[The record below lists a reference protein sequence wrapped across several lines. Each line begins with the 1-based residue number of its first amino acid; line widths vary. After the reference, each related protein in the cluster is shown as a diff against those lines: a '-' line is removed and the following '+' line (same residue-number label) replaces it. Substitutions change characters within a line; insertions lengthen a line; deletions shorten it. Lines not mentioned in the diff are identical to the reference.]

1 MNLFFNIIQFQ
12 NFEISKTLKMKSKY
26 LILSFLFFILSE
38 YAVQAQNE
46 FRDTITVNDIFDIPE
61 KNIANQKIVQLD
73 STISIN
79 ELMLKASNWAGKTFN
94 NSEKVITS
102 KTENQIII
110 DYNTTIFF
118 GWKIRIILEFKPG
131 KVRYSFIDNGNLYRN
146 VMSSPVSE
154 GTMTIQDY
162 FERKGY
168 IKKTG
173 YWEKYRYSGV
183 VEWKTDIFMTAKSL
197 ERALKDKNTSE
208 NW

>member
-1 MNLFFNIIQFQ
+1 
-12 NFEISKTLKMKSKY
+12 MKAKY
-26 LILSFLFFILSE
+26 LILYFLVFVLSE
-38 YAVQAQNE
+38 DVVQAQNE

-61 KNIANQKIVQLD
+61 KNIANQKVIELD
-73 STISIN
+73 SAVSIN
-79 ELMLKASNWAGKTFN
+79 DLMLKASNWAGKTFN

-110 DYNTTIFF
+110 DYNTKIFF
-118 GWKIRIILEFKPG
+118 GWKIRIILEFKSG
-131 KVRYSFIDNGNLYRN
+131 KIRYSFIDNGNLYRN

-154 GTMTIQDY
+154 GTMRIQDY

-183 VEWKTDIFMTAKSL
+183 VEWKSDIIMTAKSL
-197 ERALKDKNTSE
+197 ESALKDKNTSE